1 MPNLDMI
8 IMIAMIVGKSDVTDI
23 CKYMTKY
30 MTGKIG
36 KRRVMRE
43 REIDT
48 NIYIY
53 IYICHKTAAAC

>member
-48 NIYIY
+48 NIYI
-53 IYICHKTAAAC
+53 CHKTAAAC